1 MAEDDPW
8 KGVIKPGQA
17 RYKNDSKREGTNPF
31 LVPEGKPIPV
41 QREREITNPFLLPE
55 AKLNGHEIEPNGG
68 VLPVNSSSLGHGL
81 DLLTGDIN
89 VTSQSSMPV
98 SWDNIPSIKP
108 SEHWDLFA
116 FAPLQTSDKFEDPL
130 HKESAMESNMNINV
144 ETKTTSDEY
153 LEYVKRFRRSDLVNN
168 KSFTNHT
175 MFLSISFLKFIF
187 ASLVI
192 LRTDV

>member
-1 MAEDDPW
+1 MAENDPW
-8 KGVIKPGQA
+8 KGVVKPGSA
-17 RYKNDSKREGTNPF
+17 RYENDSKREGTNPF
-31 LVPEGKPIPV
+31 LVPEGKPKPL

-55 AKLNGHEIEPNGG
+55 VKLNGHEIEPNGV

-89 VTSQSSMPV
+89 VTIQSSTPV
-98 SWDNIPSIKP
+98 SWDHIPSIKP

-116 FAPLQTSDKFEDPL
+116 IAPLQTSDTFEDPL
-130 HKESAMESNMNINV
+130 HKESDMESNLNINV
-144 ETKTTSDEY
+144 KTKTTSDEY

-168 KSFTNHT
+168 KSFKNH
-175 MFLSISFLKFIF
+175 MFLTSSFLKFNF